1 MNFRHWTCLIWLPV
15 YFKQNL
21 GLSNEIFFRQHA
33 VKFTFLSS
41 ILNLYLSLPN
51 NVWRLIVFA
60 PFLIIISSGRHFHLK
75 KLRWAAR
82 KSLGYFVWKIT
93 ILRQKILFFPIA
105 EREAWK
111 FFGYFVWKIMIL
123 CQKIIFFPI
132 LGGARAGYTP
142 PWIRPCISIIILV
155 PWIFL
160 GISCVVYYTGSLNLS
175 RYNMCCRLYWF
186 PKSF

>member
-105 EREAWK
+105 E
-111 FFGYFVWKIMIL
+111 GGVKIFWVFCM
-123 CQKIIFFPI
+123 KNHDFTPKNHIFSNFR
-132 LGGARAGYTP
+132 GGACRVHP
-142 PWIRPCISIIILV
+142 PLDPPLYIN
-155 PWIFL
+155 
-160 GISCVVYYTGSLNLS
+160 YYTGSLNLS
-175 RYNMCCRLYWF
+175 RYIMCCILYWF